1 MRVDDDTLHA
11 AVGPYGKPPPVEQA
25 ESDGSLDLHR
35 LLDTVVDRYEIV
47 DADGAHWVELA
58 KAVR

>member
-1 MRVDDDTLHA
+1 MLFRS
-11 AVGPYGKPPPVEQA
+11 
-25 ESDGSLDLHR
+25 SDGRSLDLHR

-47 DADGAHWVELA
+47 DVDGAHWVELA